1 MKCLHL
7 LEVLVFDTL
16 TFTLSPKL
24 MYLDLLKTSSKCVM
38 FILCL
43 MFKSTL
49 SLLGIG
55 VGESKI
61 TNIKRMEIV
70 EAFFFLLCVI

>member
-24 MYLDLLKTSSKCVM
+24 MYLDLLKTSSKCV
-38 FILCL
+38 
-43 MFKSTL
+43 
-49 SLLGIG
+49 
-55 VGESKI
+55 I
-61 TNIKRMEIV
+61 TVSHVQKYT
-70 EAFFFLLCVI
+70 VITGYRSG